1 MEPWSFIKERL
12 KRPLSLFTAIAMMLV
27 SVFGAMPVM
36 AEGVPTFAV
45 SSATANPGDTVDITI
60 NIENN
65 PGITSAAM
73 DVKFPDELTLTGVTL
88 ERNTYTGPF
97 NGPQS
102 FPVKNSARLNW
113 ANGLADTDTS
123 GLFATLTFAVSD
135 TAAEGTYAIT
145 VTYDPDDVFNVAE
158 DNIDFHVSN
167 GSITIGHKLT
177 KVDAKDATC
186 AELGNSAYWTCSNCG
201 KFFADEAGKTE
212 IEENSW
218 VISAAHTLVKTNAK
232 AATCTEVGN
241 SAYWTCSTCGKYF
254 SDEAGKNEIAKD
266 SWVIPAGHNLTK
278 TEAKAATCTEDGNNA
293 YYTCS
298 VCGKIFKDAEGTQ
311 ETTVKNEILAASG
324 HTMTK
329 TDAKAATC
337 TEDGNNEY
345 YTCSVCGKI
354 FKDAEGTQETTV
366 ETEKIAATGHTMT
379 KTDAKA
385 ATCTEDGN
393 NEYYTCSACG
403 KVFKDADGKTVTT
416 VEAEKIAATGHTMTK
431 TDAKAAT
438 CTEDG
443 NIAYW
448 HCSVCNKYFSDEN
461 GTNEIALVD
470 TVVKAHH
477 TMTKTDAK
485 EPTCTA
491 EGNNAYYTCS
501 VCSKVFKDEAGT
513 QPTTVK
519 AETLEKKAHTPVVDA
534 AVAATCEKTGLTE
547 GSHCS
552 VCNEVLVAQKVVDKI
567 PHTLTKTDAK
577 SATCTE
583 DGNNEYYTCSACGKA
598 FKDADGK
605 IETTVEAQ
613 TIAATGHTM
622 TKTDAKAAT
631 CTEDGNIAYWHCSV
645 CNKYFSDENGTNE
658 IALVDTVV
666 KAHHTMTKTD
676 AKEPTCTA
684 EGNNAYYT
692 CSVCGKVFKDE
703 AGTQPTTVAAETL
716 KKKAHTPV
724 VDAAVAATCQKT
736 GLTEGS
742 HCSVCNEVLVAQKVV
757 DKIPH
762 TLTKTDA
769 KSATCTEDGNNEYYT
784 CSACGKAFKDAD
796 GKIETTV
803 EAQTIAATGHTM
815 TKTDA
820 KAATCTEDGNIAYWH
835 CSVCNK
841 YFSDEN
847 GTNEIALVDTV
858 VKAHHTMT
866 KTDAKE
872 PTCTAEG
879 NNAYYTCSVCSKVF
893 KDEAGT
899 QPTTVKA
906 ETLEK
911 KAHTPVVDAAVA
923 ATCQKTGLTEG
934 SHCSVCNEVLVAQK
948 VVDKI
953 PHTVVVDA
961 AVEPTYSSTG
971 LTEGKHCSVCNEV
984 IEKQTVIPAKS
995 ESNVT
1000 VIGDES
1006 FAGSKK
1012 ELADAVLSAEDIE
1025 NINSGKDITIRL
1037 NVALKSDAT
1046 NAIKEQVKAKLKDY
1060 TIGTFYDIDISKSI
1074 DGGAPVAVTDT
1085 NAPVHI
1091 QLTLVD
1097 SLINTNAAV
1106 KRDYKIVRFHYD
1118 SVTGQTVVDVL
1129 DASYHAGY
1137 NKLDFSTDK
1146 FSVYAV
1152 VYKDTEIVTTTP
1164 TPAPTTKPD
1173 STNVDNNNNSNT
1185 NNSNSTVEKPSVT
1198 GKVCPVCG
1206 YNNCKL
1212 GNDNRW
1218 HCGKCAHSWQ
1228 EYGQTG
1234 STSSTGNV
1242 PKSPKTGLF

>member
-12 KRPLSLFTAIAMMLV
+12 KRQLSLFTAIAMMLV

-73 DVKFPDELTLTGVTL
+73 DVKFPDELTLTDVTL

-186 AELGNSAYWTCSNCG
+186 AEPGNSAYWICSNCG

-218 VISAAHTLVKTNAK
+218 VISAAHTLIKTDAK

-298 VCGKIFKDAEGTQ
+298 ACGKIFKDAEGTQ
-311 ETTVKNEILAASG
+311 ETTFKNEILAAIG
-324 HTMTK
+324 HMMTK

-337 TEDGNNEY
+337 TEDGNNAY
-345 YTCSVCGKI
+345 YTCSACGKI
-354 FKDAEGTQETTV
+354 FKDADGKTATTV

-393 NEYYTCSACG
+393 
-403 KVFKDADGKTVTT
+403 
-416 VEAEKIAATGHTMTK
+416 
-431 TDAKAAT
+431 
-438 CTEDG
+438 
-443 NIAYW
+443 IAYW
-448 HCSVCNKYFSDEN
+448 Y
-461 GTNEIALVD
+461 
-470 TVVKAHH
+470 
-477 TMTKTDAK
+477 
-485 EPTCTA
+485 
-491 EGNNAYYTCS
+491 
-501 VCSKVFKDEAGT
+501 
-513 QPTTVK
+513 
-519 AETLEKKAHTPVVDA
+519 
-534 AVAATCEKTGLTE
+534 
-547 GSHCS
+547 
-552 VCNEVLVAQKVVDKI
+552 
-567 PHTLTKTDAK
+567 
-577 SATCTE
+577 
-583 DGNNEYYTCSACGKA
+583 
-598 FKDADGK
+598 
-605 IETTVEAQ
+605 
-613 TIAATGHTM
+613 
-622 TKTDAKAAT
+622 
-631 CTEDGNIAYWHCSV
+631 CSV

-703 AGTQPTTVAAETL
+703 AGTQPTTVEAEIL
-716 KKKAHTPV
+716 EKKAHTPV
-724 VDAAVAATCQKT
+724 VDAAVAATCEKT

-769 KSATCTEDGNNEYYT
+769 KAATCTEDGNTEYYT
-784 CSACGKAFKDAD
+784 CSACRKVFKDAD

-803 EAQTIAATGHTM
+803 EAEKIAAAGHTM

-820 KAATCTEDGNIAYWH
+820 KDATCTEDGNTAYWY
-835 CSVCNK
+835 CSVCKK
-841 YFSDEN
+841 YFADEN
-847 GTNEIALVDTV
+847 GTTEIALDDTV

-879 NNAYYTCSVCSKVF
+879 NNAYYTCSVCGKVF

-899 QPTTVKA
+899 QPTTVEA

-923 ATCQKTGLTEG
+923 ATCEKTGLTEG

-953 PHTVVVDA
+953 PHTVVIDA

-995 ESNVT
+995 ETNVT
-1000 VIGDES
+1000 VSGDEA

-1025 NINSGKDITIRL
+1025 SINNGKTVTINL
-1037 NVALKSDAT
+1037 KVTPKSDVT
-1046 NAIKEQVKAKLKDY
+1046 DAIKEQAKAKANDY
-1060 TIGTFYDIDISKSI
+1060 TIGAFYDIDITKSI
-1074 DGGAPVAVTDT
+1074 DGGTPIAVTST
-1085 NAPVHI
+1085 NSLVHI
-1091 QLTLVD
+1091 QLTLAD
-1097 SLINTNAAV
+1097 SLINTNSAV
-1106 KRDYKIVRFHYD
+1106 KRNYKVVRFHYD
-1118 SVTGQTVVDVL
+1118 EAAGQTTADIL
-1129 DASYHAGY
+1129 EATYHAGY
-1137 NKLDFSTDK
+1137 NKLSFDSDK

-1173 STNVDNNNNSNT
+1173 STNVSNNNNSNT

-1234 STSSTGNV
+1234 STSATSNA

>member
-12 KRPLSLFTAIAMMLV
+12 KRQLSLFTAIAMMLV
-27 SVFGAMPVM
+27 SVFSAMPVM

-186 AELGNSAYWTCSNCG
+186 AEPGNSAYWICSNCG

-218 VISAAHTLVKTNAK
+218 VISAAHTLIKTDAK

-278 TEAKAATCTEDGNNA
+278 TDAKAATCTEDGNNA

-298 VCGKIFKDAEGTQ
+298 ACGKIFKDAEGTQ
-311 ETTVKNEILAASG
+311 ETTFKNEILAASG

-329 TDAKAATC
+329 TDSKAATC
-337 TEDGNNEY
+337 TEDGNNAY
-345 YTCSVCGKI
+345 YTCSACGKI
-354 FKDAEGTQETTV
+354 FKDADGKTATTV
-366 ETEKIAATGHTMT
+366 EAEKIAATGHTMT
-379 KTDAKA
+379 KTEAKA

-403 KVFKDADGKTVTT
+403 KAFKDADGKTVTT

-431 TDAKAAT
+431 TEAKAAT

-443 NIAYW
+443 NTAYW

-461 GTNEIALVD
+461 GTNE
-470 TVVKAHH
+470 
-477 TMTKTDAK
+477 
-485 EPTCTA
+485 
-491 EGNNAYYTCS
+491 
-501 VCSKVFKDEAGT
+501 
-513 QPTTVK
+513 TTLP
-519 AETLEKKAHTPVVDA
+519 E
-534 AVAATCEKTGLTE
+534 
-547 GSHCS
+547 
-552 VCNEVLVAQKVVDKI
+552 
-567 PHTLTKTDAK
+567 
-577 SATCTE
+577 
-583 DGNNEYYTCSACGKA
+583 
-598 FKDADGK
+598 
-605 IETTVEAQ
+605 
-613 TIAATGHTM
+613 
-622 TKTDAKAAT
+622 
-631 CTEDGNIAYWHCSV
+631 
-645 CNKYFSDENGTNE
+645 
-658 IALVDTVV
+658 TVV

-703 AGTQPTTVAAETL
+703 AGTQPTTVE
-716 KKKAHTPV
+716 
-724 VDAAVAATCQKT
+724 
-736 GLTEGS
+736 
-742 HCSVCNEVLVAQKVV
+742 
-757 DKIPH
+757 
-762 TLTKTDA
+762 
-769 KSATCTEDGNNEYYT
+769 
-784 CSACGKAFKDAD
+784 
-796 GKIETTV
+796 
-803 EAQTIAATGHTM
+803 
-815 TKTDA
+815 
-820 KAATCTEDGNIAYWH
+820 
-835 CSVCNK
+835 
-841 YFSDEN
+841 
-847 GTNEIALVDTV
+847 
-858 VKAHHTMT
+858 
-866 KTDAKE
+866 
-872 PTCTAEG
+872 
-879 NNAYYTCSVCSKVF
+879 
-893 KDEAGT
+893 
-899 QPTTVKA
+899 A

-1046 NAIKEQVKAKLKDY
+1046 DAIKEQVKAKLKDY
-1060 TIGTFYDIDISKSI
+1060 TIGAFYDIDITKSI
-1074 DGGAPVAVTDT
+1074 DGDTPVAVTST

-1091 QLTLVD
+1091 QLTLAG
-1097 SLINTNAAV
+1097 SLINMNSAV
-1106 KRDYKIVRFHYD
+1106 KRTYKVVRFHYD
-1118 SVTGQTVVDVL
+1118 EAANQTVVDIL
-1129 DASYHAGY
+1129 DATYHAGY
-1137 NKLDFSTDK
+1137 NKLDFDSDK
-1146 FSVYAV
+1146 FSVYTV

-1173 STNVDNNNNSNT
+1173 STADNNSSNSN
-1185 NNSNSTVEKPSVT
+1185 NSTVEKPSVT

-1228 EYGQTG
+1228 EYGQAG
-1234 STSSTGNV
+1234 STSSTGNA

>member
-12 KRPLSLFTAIAMMLV
+12 KRQLSLFTAIAMMLV

-73 DVKFPDELTLTGVTL
+73 DVKFPDELTLTDVTL

-186 AELGNSAYWTCSNCG
+186 AEPGNSAYWICSNCG

-218 VISAAHTLVKTNAK
+218 VISAAHTLIKTDAK

-298 VCGKIFKDAEGTQ
+298 ACGKIFKDAEGTQ
-311 ETTVKNEILAASG
+311 ETTFKNEILAAIG
-324 HTMTK
+324 HMMTK

-337 TEDGNNEY
+337 TEDGNNAY
-345 YTCSVCGKI
+345 YTCSACGKI
-354 FKDAEGTQETTV
+354 FKDADGKTATTV

-379 KTDAKA
+379 KTEAKA

-403 KVFKDADGKTVTT
+403 KIFKDADGKTVTT

-431 TDAKAAT
+431 IEAKSAT

-443 NIAYW
+443 NKEYYTCSACGKAFKDADGKIVTTVEAEKIAAT
-448 HCSVCNKYFSDEN
+448 
-461 GTNEIALVD
+461 G
-470 TVVKAHH
+470 H
-477 TMTKTDAK
+477 TMTKT
-485 EPTCTA
+485 E
-491 EGNNAYYTCS
+491 
-501 VCSKVFKDEAGT
+501 
-513 QPTTVK
+513 
-519 AETLEKKAHTPVVDA
+519 
-534 AVAATCEKTGLTE
+534 
-547 GSHCS
+547 
-552 VCNEVLVAQKVVDKI
+552 
-567 PHTLTKTDAK
+567 AK

-605 IETTVEAQ
+605 TVTTVEAEK
-613 TIAATGHTM
+613 IAATGHTMTKTEAKAATCTEDGNIAYWYCSVCNKYFSDENGTTEITLDDTVIKAHHTM

-631 CTEDGNIAYWHCSV
+631 CTE
-645 CNKYFSDENGTNE
+645 
-658 IALVDTVV
+658 
-666 KAHHTMTKTD
+666 
-676 AKEPTCTA
+676 

-692 CSVCGKVFKDE
+692 CSVCGKIFKDE
-703 AGTQPTTVAAETL
+703 AGTQPTTVADETL
-716 KKKAHTPV
+716 KKKDHTPV
-724 VDAAVAATCQKT
+724 VDV
-736 GLTEGS
+736 
-742 HCSVCNEVLVAQKVV
+742 
-757 DKIPH
+757 
-762 TLTKTDA
+762 
-769 KSATCTEDGNNEYYT
+769 
-784 CSACGKAFKDAD
+784 
-796 GKIETTV
+796 
-803 EAQTIAATGHTM
+803 
-815 TKTDA
+815 
-820 KAATCTEDGNIAYWH
+820 
-835 CSVCNK
+835 
-841 YFSDEN
+841 
-847 GTNEIALVDTV
+847 
-858 VKAHHTMT
+858 
-866 KTDAKE
+866 
-872 PTCTAEG
+872 
-879 NNAYYTCSVCSKVF
+879 
-893 KDEAGT
+893 
-899 QPTTVKA
+899 
-906 ETLEK
+906 
-911 KAHTPVVDAAVA
+911 AVA

-984 IEKQTVIPAKS
+984 IVKQTVIPAKS

-1000 VIGDES
+1000 VIGDET
-1006 FAGSKK
+1006 FAGSQK

-1025 NINSGKDITIRL
+1025 NINNGKDVTIRL
-1037 NVALKSDAT
+1037 NVALKSDT
-1046 NAIKEQVKAKLKDY
+1046 TDAIKEQVIAKLKDY
-1060 TIGTFYDIDISKSI
+1060 TIGTFYDIDISKSV

-1085 NAPVHI
+1085 NAPVRI
-1091 QLTLVD
+1091 QLALAH
-1097 SLINTNAAV
+1097 SLINTDTTV
-1106 KRDYKIVRFHYD
+1106 KREYKIVRFHYD
-1118 SVTGQTVVDVL
+1118 SVTGQTVVDIL

-1137 NKLDFSTDK
+1137 NKLAFNTDK

-1152 VYKDTEIVTTTP
+1152 VYKDTKKA
-1164 TPAPTTKPD
+1164 PAPTATPG
-1173 STNVDNNNNSNT
+1173 STNSGNSGNA
-1185 NNSNSTVEKPSVT
+1185 SAEASSVT
-1198 GKVCPVCG
+1198 GKVCPICG

-1228 EYGQTG
+1228 EYGQVG
-1234 STSSTGNV
+1234 STHAADSA

>member
-1 MEPWSFIKERL
+1 
-12 KRPLSLFTAIAMMLV
+12 
-27 SVFGAMPVM
+27 
-36 AEGVPTFAV
+36 
-45 SSATANPGDTVDITI
+45 
-60 NIENN
+60 
-65 PGITSAAM
+65 
-73 DVKFPDELTLTGVTL
+73 
-88 ERNTYTGPF
+88 
-97 NGPQS
+97 
-102 FPVKNSARLNW
+102 
-113 ANGLADTDTS
+113 
-123 GLFATLTFAVSD
+123 
-135 TAAEGTYAIT
+135 
-145 VTYDPDDVFNVAE
+145 
-158 DNIDFHVSN
+158 
-167 GSITIGHKLT
+167 
-177 KVDAKDATC
+177 
-186 AELGNSAYWTCSNCG
+186 
-201 KFFADEAGKTE
+201 
-212 IEENSW
+212 
-218 VISAAHTLVKTNAK
+218 
-232 AATCTEVGN
+232 
-241 SAYWTCSTCGKYF
+241 
-254 SDEAGKNEIAKD
+254 
-266 SWVIPAGHNLTK
+266 
-278 TEAKAATCTEDGNNA
+278 
-293 YYTCS
+293 
-298 VCGKIFKDAEGTQ
+298 
-311 ETTVKNEILAASG
+311 
-324 HTMTK
+324 MTK

-337 TEDGNNEY
+337 TEDGN
-345 YTCSVCGKI
+345 T
-354 FKDAEGTQETTV
+354 
-366 ETEKIAATGHTMT
+366 
-379 KTDAKA
+379 
-385 ATCTEDGN
+385 
-393 NEYYTCSACG
+393 
-403 KVFKDADGKTVTT
+403 
-416 VEAEKIAATGHTMTK
+416 
-431 TDAKAAT
+431 
-438 CTEDG
+438 
-443 NIAYW
+443 AYW

-461 GTNEIALVD
+461 GTTEIALDD

-491 EGNNAYYTCS
+491 DGNNAYYTCS
-501 VCSKVFKDEAGT
+501 VCGKVFKDEAGT

-567 PHTLTKTDAK
+567 PHSMTKTDAK
-577 SATCTE
+577 AATCTE

-605 IETTVEAQ
+605 IETTVEAEK
-613 TIAATGHTM
+613 IAATGHTM

-631 CTEDGNIAYWHCSV
+631 CTEDGNTAYWHCSV
-645 CNKYFSDENGTNE
+645 CNKYFSDENGTTE
-658 IALVDTVV
+658 IALDDTVV

-684 EGNNAYYT
+684 DGNNAYYT
-692 CSVCGKVFKDE
+692 CSVCG
-703 AGTQPTTVAAETL
+703 
-716 KKKAHTPV
+716 
-724 VDAAVAATCQKT
+724 
-736 GLTEGS
+736 
-742 HCSVCNEVLVAQKVV
+742 
-757 DKIPH
+757 
-762 TLTKTDA
+762 
-769 KSATCTEDGNNEYYT
+769 
-784 CSACGKAFKDAD
+784 
-796 GKIETTV
+796 
-803 EAQTIAATGHTM
+803 
-815 TKTDA
+815 
-820 KAATCTEDGNIAYWH
+820 
-835 CSVCNK
+835 
-841 YFSDEN
+841 
-847 GTNEIALVDTV
+847 
-858 VKAHHTMT
+858 
-866 KTDAKE
+866 
-872 PTCTAEG
+872 
-879 NNAYYTCSVCSKVF
+879 KVF

-923 ATCQKTGLTEG
+923 ATCEKTGLTEGSHCSVCNEVLVAQKVVDKIPHSLTKTDAKAATCTEDGNNEYYSCSACGKVFKDADGKTETSVEAEKIAATGHTMTKTDAKAATCTEDGNTAYWHCSVCNKYFSDENGTTEIALDDTVVKAHHTMTKTDAKEPTCTADGNNAYYTCSVCGKVFKDEAGTQPTTVKAETLEKKAHTPVVDAAVAATCEKTGLTEG

-1046 NAIKEQVKAKLKDY
+1046 DAIKEQVKAKLKDY

-1091 QLTLVD
+1091 QLTLAD

-1118 SVTGQTVVDVL
+1118 SVTGQTVVDIL

-1137 NKLDFSTDK
+1137 NKLDFNTDK

-1152 VYKDTEIVTTTP
+1152 VYKDTEIVATTP

-1173 STNVDNNNNSNT
+1173 SANVDNNNNSNT
-1185 NNSNSTVEKPSVT
+1185 NNSNSTVEKPSIT

-1228 EYGQTG
+1228 EYGQAG
-1234 STSSTGNV
+1234 STSSTGNA

>member
-1 MEPWSFIKERL
+1 MEPWLSIRKRL
-12 KRPLSLFTAIAMMLV
+12 KRPLSLFTAVAMMLATTF
-27 SVFGAMPVM
+27 SAMPVM
-36 AEGVPTFAV
+36 AEGVPTFAASSV
-45 SSATANPGDTVDITI
+45 SANPGDTVEITI
-60 NIENN
+60 SIENN

-73 DVKFPDELTLTGVTL
+73 DVSFPDELTLTDVSL
-88 ERNTYTGPF
+88 KRDVYTGQF

-102 FPVKNSARLNW
+102 LPVTKKARLNW
-113 ANGLADTDTS
+113 ANGLENNNTS
-123 GLFATLTFAVSD
+123 GLFATLKFSVSES
-135 TAAEGTYAIT
+135 AGEGTYPISI
-145 VTYDPDDVFNVAE
+145 TYDPDDVFNLDE
-158 DNIDFHVSN
+158 TNINFQVSN
-167 GSITIGHKLT
+167 GSVTVGHKLT
-177 KVDAKDATC
+177 
-186 AELGNSAYWTCSNCG
+186 
-201 KFFADEAGKTE
+201 
-212 IEENSW
+212 
-218 VISAAHTLVKTNAK
+218 KTNAK
-232 AATCTEVGN
+232 AATCTEPGN
-241 SAYWTCSTCGKYF
+241 SAYWSCSNCGKFF
-254 SDEAGKNEIAKD
+254 SDEAGNNEITEN
-266 SWVIPAGHNLTK
+266 SWVIPAT
-278 TEAKAATCTEDGNNA
+278 
-293 YYTCS
+293 
-298 VCGKIFKDAEGTQ
+298 
-311 ETTVKNEILAASG
+311 
-324 HTMTK
+324 HTLVK

-337 TEDGNNEY
+337 TKDGNTTY
-345 YTCSVCGKI
+345 WHCSVCNKY
-354 FKDAEGTQETTV
+354 FSDENGTTEITLDDTV
-366 ETEKIAATGHTMT
+366 VKAHHTMT
-379 KTDAKA
+379 KTDAKEPTCTTEGNNAYYTCSTCGKIFKDENGTQETSVEAEKLVATGHSLTKTDAEA

-403 KVFKDADGKTVTT
+403 KIFKDADGKIATTVKAEKIAATGHKMTKTDAKAATCTEDGSNEYYSCSACGKVFKDSDGKTETT

-431 TDAKAAT
+431 TDAKDAT

-448 HCSVCNKYFSDEN
+448 YCSVCNKYFSDEN
-461 GTNEIALVD
+461 GTTEIALD
-470 TVVKAHH
+470 
-477 TMTKTDAK
+477 
-485 EPTCTA
+485 
-491 EGNNAYYTCS
+491 N
-501 VCSKVFKDEAGT
+501 
-513 QPTTVK
+513 
-519 AETLEKKAHTPVVDA
+519 
-534 AVAATCEKTGLTE
+534 
-547 GSHCS
+547 
-552 VCNEVLVAQKVVDKI
+552 
-567 PHTLTKTDAK
+567 
-577 SATCTE
+577 
-583 DGNNEYYTCSACGKA
+583 
-598 FKDADGK
+598 
-605 IETTVEAQ
+605 
-613 TIAATGHTM
+613 
-622 TKTDAKAAT
+622 
-631 CTEDGNIAYWHCSV
+631 
-645 CNKYFSDENGTNE
+645 
-658 IALVDTVV
+658 TVV

-703 AGTQPTTVAAETL
+703 AGTQPTTVEAETL
-716 KKKAHTPV
+716 KKKAHTPA
-724 VDAAVAATCQKT
+724 VDAAVAATCEKT

-742 HCSVCNEVLVAQKVV
+742 HCSICNEVLVAQKVV

-769 KSATCTEDGNNEYYT
+769 KAATCTEDGNNEYYT
-784 CSACGKAFKDAD
+784 CSACGKVFKDSD
-796 GKIETTV
+796 GKTETSV
-803 EAQTIAATGHTM
+803 EAEKIAATGHTM

-820 KAATCTEDGNIAYWH
+820 KDATCTEDGNIAYWY

-847 GTNEIALVDTV
+847 GTTEIALDNTV

-879 NNAYYTCSVCSKVF
+879 NNAYYTCSVCGKVF

-899 QPTTVKA
+899 QLTTVEA
-906 ETLEK
+906 ETLKK

-923 ATCQKTGLTEG
+923 ATCEKTGLTEG
-934 SHCSVCNEVLVAQK
+934 SHCEVCKEVLVAQK

-953 PHTVVVDA
+953 PHTIVVDA

-1000 VIGDES
+1000 VIGDEF

-1025 NINSGKDITIRL
+1025 KINSGKDITIRL

-1046 NAIKEQVKAKLKDY
+1046 DAIKEQVKAKLKDY
-1060 TIGTFYDIDISKSI
+1060 TIGALYDIGISKSI

-1091 QLTLVD
+1091 QLMLAD

-1137 NKLDFSTDK
+1137 NKLDFNTDK

-1152 VYKDTEIVTTTP
+1152 VYKDSKMAPTP
-1164 TPAPTTKPD
+1164 TATPG
-1173 STNVDNNNNSNT
+1173 S
-1185 NNSNSTVEKPSVT
+1185 SNSGNSGNASTGTSPVT
-1198 GKVCPVCG
+1198 GKVCPICG

-1228 EYGQTG
+1228 EYGQAG
-1234 STSSTGNV
+1234 STSSTGNA

>member
-1 MEPWSFIKERL
+1 MEPWLSIRKRL
-12 KRPLSLFTAIAMMLV
+12 KRPLSLFTAVAMMLTTTF
-27 SVFGAMPVM
+27 SALPVM
-36 AEGVPTFAV
+36 AEGVPTFAA
-45 SSATANPGDTVDITI
+45 SSASANPGDTVEITI
-60 NIENN
+60 SIENN
-65 PGITSAAM
+65 PGITSAAI
-73 DVKFPDELTLTGVTL
+73 DVSFPDELTLTGVSL
-88 ERNTYTGPF
+88 KRDVYTGQF

-102 FPVKNSARLNW
+102 LPVTKKVRLNW
-113 ANGLADTDTS
+113 ANGLADNSTS
-123 GLFATLTFAVSD
+123 GLFATLNFSVSES
-135 TAAEGTYAIT
+135 AGEGTYPISI
-145 VTYDPDDVFNVAE
+145 TYDPDDVFNLE
-158 DNIDFHVSN
+158 ETNIDFQISN
-167 GSITIGHKLT
+167 GSVTIGHKLT
-177 KVDAKDATC
+177 KTNATVATC
-186 AELGNSAYWTCSNCG
+186 TEPGNSAYWSCSNCG
-201 KFFADEAGKTE
+201 KFFSDEAGNNE
-212 IEENSW
+212 ITENSW
-218 VISAAHTLVKTNAK
+218 VIPATHTLVKTDAK
-232 AATCTEVGN
+232 DATCTEDGN
-241 SAYWTCSTCGKYF
+241 TAYWHCSVCKKYF
-254 SDEAGKNEIAKD
+254 SDENGATEITLDDTVVKAHHTMTKTDAKEPTCTTEGNNAYYTCSACGKIFKD
-266 SWVIPAGHNLTK
+266 ENGTQETSVEAEKLVATGHSLTK
-278 TEAKAATCTEDGNNA
+278 TDAKVATCTEDGNNE
-293 YYTCS
+293 YYTCTACS
-298 VCGKIFKDAEGTQ
+298 KVFKDAEGKT
-311 ETTVKNEILAASG
+311 ETTVEAEKIAAVG
-324 HTMTK
+324 HPLTK

-345 YTCSVCGKI
+345 YSCSACGKV
-354 FKDAEGTQETTV
+354 FKDSDGKTETTV
-366 ETEKIAATGHTMT
+366 EAETIAATGHTMT
-379 KTDAKA
+379 KTDAK
-385 ATCTEDGN
+385 D
-393 NEYYTCSACG
+393 
-403 KVFKDADGKTVTT
+403 
-416 VEAEKIAATGHTMTK
+416 
-431 TDAKAAT
+431 AT

-448 HCSVCNKYFSDEN
+448 YCSVCNKYFSDEN
-461 GTNEIALVD
+461 GTTEIALD
-470 TVVKAHH
+470 NTVVKAHH

-501 VCSKVFKDEAGT
+501 VCGKVFKDETGT

-567 PHTLTKTDAK
+567 PHSL
-577 SATCTE
+577 
-583 DGNNEYYTCSACGKA
+583 
-598 FKDADGK
+598 
-605 IETTVEAQ
+605 
-613 TIAATGHTM
+613 

-631 CTEDGNIAYWHCSV
+631 CTEDGNNEYYSCSACGKVFKDAEGKTETTVEAEKIAATGHTMTKTDAKDATCTENGNTAYWHCSV
-645 CNKYFSDENGTNE
+645 CNKYFSDENGTTE
-658 IALVDTVV
+658 IALDDTVV

-703 AGTQPTTVAAETL
+703 AGSQLTTVEAETL

-724 VDAAVAATCQKT
+724 VDAAVAATCEKT

-769 KSATCTEDGNNEYYT
+769 KAATCTEDGNNEYYS
-784 CSACGKAFKDAD
+784 CSACGKVFKDSD
-796 GKIETTV
+796 GKTETTV
-803 EAQTIAATGHTM
+803 EAETIAATGHTM

-820 KAATCTEDGNIAYWH
+820 KDATCTEDGNIAYWY

-847 GTNEIALVDTV
+847 GTTEIALDNTV

-879 NNAYYTCSVCSKVF
+879 NNAYYTCSVCGKVF
-893 KDEAGT
+893 KDEAGS
-899 QPTTVKA
+899 QLTTVEA
-906 ETLEK
+906 ETLKK

-923 ATCQKTGLTEG
+923 ATCEKTGLTEG

-1000 VIGDES
+1000 IIGDEF

-1046 NAIKEQVKAKLKDY
+1046 DAIKEQVKAKLKDY
-1060 TIGTFYDIDISKSI
+1060 TIGAFYDIDISKSI

-1091 QLTLVD
+1091 QLTLAD
-1097 SLINTNAAV
+1097 SLINTDTTV
-1106 KRDYKIVRFHYD
+1106 KRDYKIIRFHFD
-1118 SVTGQTVVDVL
+1118 SVTGQTVVDIL

-1137 NKLDFSTDK
+1137 NKLDFNTDK

-1152 VYKDTEIVTTTP
+1152 VYKDP
-1164 TPAPTTKPD
+1164 KKAPAPTATPG
-1173 STNVDNNNNSNT
+1173 STNSGNSGNT
-1185 NNSNSTVEKPSVT
+1185 SAEASPVT
-1198 GKVCPVCG
+1198 GKVCPICG

-1228 EYGQTG
+1228 EYGQAG
-1234 STSSTGNV
+1234 STSSTGNA

>member
-1 MEPWSFIKERL
+1 MEPWLSIRKRL
-12 KRPLSLFTAIAMMLV
+12 KRPLSLFTAVAMMLTTTF
-27 SVFGAMPVM
+27 SALPVM
-36 AEGVPTFAV
+36 AEGVPTFAA
-45 SSATANPGDTVDITI
+45 SSASANPGDTVEITI
-60 NIENN
+60 SIENN

-73 DVKFPDELTLTGVTL
+73 DVSFPDELTLTGVSL
-88 ERNTYTGPF
+88 KRDVYTGQF

-102 FPVKNSARLNW
+102 LPVTKKVRLNW
-113 ANGLADTDTS
+113 ANGLADNSTN
-123 GLFATLTFAVSD
+123 GLFATLNFSVSES
-135 TAAEGTYAIT
+135 AGEGTYPISI
-145 VTYDPDDVFNVAE
+145 TYDPDDVFNLE
-158 DNIDFHVSN
+158 ETNIDFQISN
-167 GSITIGHKLT
+167 GSVTIGHKLT
-177 KVDAKDATC
+177 KTNAKVATC
-186 AELGNSAYWTCSNCG
+186 TEPGNSAYWSCSNCG
-201 KFFADEAGKTE
+201 KFFSDEAGYNE
-212 IEENSW
+212 IAENSW
-218 VISAAHTLVKTNAK
+218 VISAAHTLVKTEAK
-232 AATCTEVGN
+232 AATCTEAGS
-241 SAYWTCSTCGKYF
+241 SAYWTCTTCGKYF

-266 SWVIPAGHNLTK
+266 SWVISAGHNL
-278 TEAKAATCTEDGNNA
+278 
-293 YYTCS
+293 
-298 VCGKIFKDAEGTQ
+298 
-311 ETTVKNEILAASG
+311 
-324 HTMTK
+324 TK

-337 TEDGNNEY
+337 TEDGN
-345 YTCSVCGKI
+345 T
-354 FKDAEGTQETTV
+354 
-366 ETEKIAATGHTMT
+366 
-379 KTDAKA
+379 
-385 ATCTEDGN
+385 
-393 NEYYTCSACG
+393 
-403 KVFKDADGKTVTT
+403 
-416 VEAEKIAATGHTMTK
+416 
-431 TDAKAAT
+431 
-438 CTEDG
+438 
-443 NIAYW
+443 AYW
-448 HCSVCNKYFSDEN
+448 HCNVCNKYFSDEN
-461 GTNEIALVD
+461 GTTEIALPD

-501 VCSKVFKDEAGT
+501 VCGKVFKDEAGM
-513 QPTTVK
+513 QPTTVE

-577 SATCTE
+577 AATCTE
-583 DGNNEYYTCSACGKA
+583 DGNNEYYSCSACGKA

-605 IETTVEAQ
+605 TETSVEAEK
-613 TIAATGHTM
+613 IAATGHTM

-631 CTEDGNIAYWHCSV
+631 CTEDGNTAYWHCNV
-645 CNKYFSDENGTNE
+645 CNKYFSDENGTTE
-658 IALVDTVV
+658 IALPDTVV

-703 AGTQPTTVAAETL
+703 AGMQPTTVEAETL
-716 KKKAHTPV
+716 EKKAHTPV
-724 VDAAVAATCQKT
+724 VDAAVAATCEKT

-769 KSATCTEDGNNEYYT
+769 KAATCTEDGNNEYYS

-796 GKIETTV
+796 GKTETSV
-803 EAQTIAATGHTM
+803 EAEKIAATGHTM

-820 KAATCTEDGNIAYWH
+820 KAATCTEDGNTAYWH
-835 CSVCNK
+835 CNVCNK

-847 GTNEIALVDTV
+847 GTTEIALPDTV

-872 PTCTAEG
+872 PTCTTEG
-879 NNAYYTCSVCSKVF
+879 NNAYFTCSVCGKVF

-906 ETLEK
+906 ETLKK

-923 ATCQKTGLTEG
+923 ATCAKTGLTEG
-934 SHCSVCNEVLVAQK
+934 SHCSVCDEVLVAQE

-1025 NINSGKDITIRL
+1025 NINNGKDITIRL
-1037 NVALKSDAT
+1037 NVAPKSDAT
-1046 NAIKEQVKAKLKDY
+1046 DAIKEQVKAKLKDY

-1091 QLTLVD
+1091 QLTLAD
-1097 SLINTNAAV
+1097 SLINTDTTV

-1118 SVTGQTVVDVL
+1118 SVTGQTMVDIL

-1137 NKLDFSTDK
+1137 NKLDFNTDK

-1152 VYKDTEIVTTTP
+1152 VYKDTKMA
-1164 TPAPTTKPD
+1164 PAPTATPG
-1173 STNVDNNNNSNT
+1173 STNSGNSGNT
-1185 NNSNSTVEKPSVT
+1185 SAETSPVT
-1198 GKVCPVCG
+1198 GKVCPICG

-1228 EYGQTG
+1228 EYGQAG
-1234 STSSTGNV
+1234 STSSTGNA

>member
-1 MEPWSFIKERL
+1 MEPWLSIKKRL
-12 KRPLSLFTAIAMMLV
+12 KRPLSLFTAVAMMLTTTF
-27 SVFGAMPVM
+27 SALPVM
-36 AEGVPTFAV
+36 AEGVPTFAA
-45 SSATANPGDTVDITI
+45 SSASANPGDTVEITI
-60 NIENN
+60 SIENN

-73 DVKFPDELTLTGVTL
+73 DVSFPDELTLTGVSL
-88 ERNTYTGPF
+88 KRDVYTGQF

-102 FPVKNSARLNW
+102 LPVTKKVRLNW
-113 ANGLADTDTS
+113 ANGLADNSTS
-123 GLFATLTFAVSD
+123 GLFATLNFSVSES
-135 TAAEGTYAIT
+135 AGEGTYPISI
-145 VTYDPDDVFNVAE
+145 TYDPDDVFNLE
-158 DNIDFHVSN
+158 ETNIDFQISN
-167 GSITIGHKLT
+167 GSVTIGHKLT
-177 KVDAKDATC
+177 KTNATVATC
-186 AELGNSAYWTCSNCG
+186 TEPGNSAYWSCSNCG
-201 KFFADEAGKTE
+201 KFFSDEAGNNE
-212 IEENSW
+212 ITENSW
-218 VISAAHTLVKTNAK
+218 VIPATHTLVKTDAK
-232 AATCTEVGN
+232 DATCTEDGN
-241 SAYWTCSTCGKYF
+241 TAYWHCSVCKKYF
-254 SDEAGKNEIAKD
+254 SDENGATEITLDGTVVKAHHTMTKTDAKEPTCTTEGNNAYYTCSACGKIFKD
-266 SWVIPAGHNLTK
+266 ENGTQETSVEAEKLVATGHSLTK
-278 TEAKAATCTEDGNNA
+278 TDAKVATCTEDGNNE
-293 YYTCS
+293 YYTCTACS
-298 VCGKIFKDAEGTQ
+298 KVFKDAEGKT
-311 ETTVKNEILAASG
+311 ETTVEAEKIAAVG
-324 HTMTK
+324 HTLTK

-345 YTCSVCGKI
+345 YS
-354 FKDAEGTQETTV
+354 
-366 ETEKIAATGHTMT
+366 
-379 KTDAKA
+379 
-385 ATCTEDGN
+385 
-393 NEYYTCSACG
+393 CSACG
-403 KVFKDADGKTVTT
+403 KVFKDSDGKTETT

-431 TDAKAAT
+431 TDAKDAT

-448 HCSVCNKYFSDEN
+448 YCSVCNKYFSNEN
-461 GTNEIALVD
+461 GTTEIALAD

-501 VCSKVFKDEAGT
+501 VCGKVFKDEAGT
-513 QPTTVK
+513 QPTTVE
-519 AETLEKKAHTPVVDA
+519 AETLKKKAHTPVVDAAVAATCEKTGLTEGSHCSVCNEVLVAQKVVDKIPHSLTKTDAKAATCTEDGNNEYYSCSACGKVFKDAEGKTETTVEAEKIAATGHTMTKTDAKDATCTENGNTAYWHCSVCNKYFSDENGTTEIALDDTVVKAHHTMTKTDAKEPTCTAEGNNAYYTCSVCDKVFKDEAGTQPTTVEAETLKKKAHTPVVDA

-577 SATCTE
+577 AATCTE
-583 DGNNEYYTCSACGKA
+583 DGNNEYYSCSACGKV
-598 FKDADGK
+598 FKDSDGK
-605 IETTVEAQ
+605 TETTVEAE

-622 TKTDAKAAT
+622 TKTDAKDAT
-631 CTEDGNIAYWHCSV
+631 CTEDGNIAYWYCSV
-645 CNKYFSDENGTNE
+645 CNKYFSDENGTTE
-658 IALVDTVV
+658 IALDNTVV

-703 AGTQPTTVAAETL
+703 AGTQLTTVEAETL

-724 VDAAVAATCQKT
+724 VDAAVAATC
-736 GLTEGS
+736 E
-742 HCSVCNEVLVAQKVV
+742 
-757 DKIPH
+757 
-762 TLTKTDA
+762 
-769 KSATCTEDGNNEYYT
+769 
-784 CSACGKAFKDAD
+784 
-796 GKIETTV
+796 
-803 EAQTIAATGHTM
+803 
-815 TKTDA
+815 
-820 KAATCTEDGNIAYWH
+820 
-835 CSVCNK
+835 
-841 YFSDEN
+841 
-847 GTNEIALVDTV
+847 
-858 VKAHHTMT
+858 
-866 KTDAKE
+866 
-872 PTCTAEG
+872 
-879 NNAYYTCSVCSKVF
+879 
-893 KDEAGT
+893 
-899 QPTTVKA
+899 
-906 ETLEK
+906 
-911 KAHTPVVDAAVA
+911 
-923 ATCQKTGLTEG
+923 KTGLTEG

-1000 VIGDES
+1000 IIGDEF

-1046 NAIKEQVKAKLKDY
+1046 DAIKEQVKAKLKDY
-1060 TIGTFYDIDISKSI
+1060 TIGAFYDIDISKSI

-1091 QLTLVD
+1091 QLTLAD
-1097 SLINTNAAV
+1097 SLINTDTTV
-1106 KRDYKIVRFHYD
+1106 KRDYKIIRFHFD
-1118 SVTGQTVVDVL
+1118 SVTGQTVVDIL

-1137 NKLDFSTDK
+1137 NKLDFNTDK

-1152 VYKDTEIVTTTP
+1152 VYKDTKKA
-1164 TPAPTTKPD
+1164 PAPTATPG
-1173 STNVDNNNNSNT
+1173 STNSGNSGNT
-1185 NNSNSTVEKPSVT
+1185 SAEASPVT
-1198 GKVCPVCG
+1198 GKVCPICG

-1228 EYGQTG
+1228 EYGQAG
-1234 STSSTGNV
+1234 STSSTGNA

>member
-1 MEPWSFIKERL
+1 MESWLSIKKRL
-12 KRPLSLFTAIAMMLV
+12 KRPLSLFTAVAMMLTTTF
-27 SVFGAMPVM
+27 SALPVM

-45 SSATANPGDTVDITI
+45 SSASANPGDTVEITI
-60 NIENN
+60 SIENN
-65 PGITSAAM
+65 PGITSAAI
-73 DVKFPDELTLTGVTL
+73 DVSFPDELTLTDVSL
-88 ERNTYTGPF
+88 KRDVYTGQF

-102 FPVKNSARLNW
+102 LPVTKKARLNW
-113 ANGLADTDTS
+113 ANGLENNGTS
-123 GLFATLTFAVSD
+123 GLFATLKFSVSES
-135 TAAEGTYAIT
+135 AGEGSYPIAI
-145 VTYDPDDVFNVAE
+145 TYDPDDVFNLE
-158 DNIDFHVSN
+158 ETNINFQVSN
-167 GSITIGHKLT
+167 GSVTVGHKLT
-177 KVDAKDATC
+177 KTNANAATC
-186 AELGNSAYWTCSNCG
+186 TEPGNSAYWSCSNCG
-201 KFFADEAGKTE
+201 KFFSDEAGNNE
-212 IEENSW
+212 ITENSW
-218 VISAAHTLVKTNAK
+218 VIPATHTLVKTDAK
-232 AATCTEVGN
+232 DATCTEDGN
-241 SAYWTCSTCGKYF
+241 TAYWHCSVCNKYF
-254 SDEAGKNEIAKD
+254 SDENGTTEITLDGTVVKA
-266 SWVIPAGHNLTK
+266 HHTMTK
-278 TEAKAATCTEDGNNA
+278 TDAKEPTCTTEGNNA

-298 VCGKIFKDAEGTQ
+298 ACGKIFKDETGTKETSVEAEKLVAT
-311 ETTVKNEILAASG
+311 G
-324 HTMTK
+324 HSLTK
-329 TDAKAATC
+329 TDAKDSTC

-345 YTCSVCGKI
+345 YTCSACGKI
-354 FKDAEGTQETTV
+354 FKDADGKIATTVNTEKIAATGHKMTKTDAKAATCTEVGNNAYYTCSACGKAFKDADGKTETTV
-366 ETEKIAATGHTMT
+366 EAETIAATGHTMT

-393 NEYYTCSACG
+393 T
-403 KVFKDADGKTVTT
+403 
-416 VEAEKIAATGHTMTK
+416 
-431 TDAKAAT
+431 
-438 CTEDG
+438 
-443 NIAYW
+443 AYW

-461 GTNEIALVD
+461 GTTEIALDD

-501 VCSKVFKDEAGT
+501 VCDKVFKDEAGT
-513 QPTTVK
+513 QPTTVE
-519 AETLEKKAHTPVVDA
+519 AETLKKKAHTPVVDA

-577 SATCTE
+577 AATCTE
-583 DGNNEYYTCSACGKA
+583 DGNNEYYSCSACGKV

-605 IETTVEAQ
+605 TETTAEAEK
-613 TIAATGHTM
+613 IAATGHTM

-631 CTEDGNIAYWHCSV
+631 CTENGNTAYWHCSV
-645 CNKYFSDENGTNE
+645 CNKYFSDENGTTE
-658 IALVDTVV
+658 IALDDTVV

-692 CSVCGKVFKDE
+692 CSVCDKVFKDE
-703 AGTQPTTVAAETL
+703 AGTQPTTVEAETL

-724 VDAAVAATCQKT
+724 VDAAVAATCEKT

-762 TLTKTDA
+762 T
-769 KSATCTEDGNNEYYT
+769 
-784 CSACGKAFKDAD
+784 
-796 GKIETTV
+796 I
-803 EAQTIAATGHTM
+803 
-815 TKTDA
+815 
-820 KAATCTEDGNIAYWH
+820 
-835 CSVCNK
+835 
-841 YFSDEN
+841 
-847 GTNEIALVDTV
+847 
-858 VKAHHTMT
+858 
-866 KTDAKE
+866 
-872 PTCTAEG
+872 
-879 NNAYYTCSVCSKVF
+879 
-893 KDEAGT
+893 
-899 QPTTVKA
+899 
-906 ETLEK
+906 
-911 KAHTPVVDAAVA
+911 
-923 ATCQKTGLTEG
+923 
-934 SHCSVCNEVLVAQK
+934 
-948 VVDKI
+948 
-953 PHTVVVDA
+953 VVDA

-1000 VIGDES
+1000 VIGDEF

-1025 NINSGKDITIRL
+1025 KINSGKDITIRL
-1037 NVALKSDAT
+1037 NVALKNDAT
-1046 NAIKEQVKAKLKDY
+1046 DAIKEQVKAKLNDY
-1060 TIGTFYDIDISKSI
+1060 TIGAFYNIDISKSV
-1074 DGGAPVAVTDT
+1074 DGGAPVAVTNT

-1091 QLTLVD
+1091 QLMLAD

-1118 SVTGQTVVDVL
+1118 SVTGQIVVDVL

-1137 NKLDFSTDK
+1137 NKLDFNTDK

-1152 VYKDTEIVTTTP
+1152 VYKDTKKA
-1164 TPAPTTKPD
+1164 PAPTATPG
-1173 STNVDNNNNSNT
+1173 STNSGNSSNT
-1185 NNSNSTVEKPSVT
+1185 SAETSPVT
-1198 GKVCPVCG
+1198 GKVCPICG

-1228 EYGQTG
+1228 EYGQAG
-1234 STSSTGNV
+1234 STSSTGNA

>member
-1 MEPWSFIKERL
+1 MEPWLSIKKHL
-12 KRPLSLFTAIAMMLV
+12 KRPLSLFTAVAMMLTTTF
-27 SVFGAMPVM
+27 SALPVM
-36 AEGVPTFAV
+36 AEGVPTFAA
-45 SSATANPGDTVDITI
+45 SSTSANPGDAVEITI
-60 NIENN
+60 SIENN

-73 DVKFPDELTLTGVTL
+73 DVSFPDELTLTGVSL
-88 ERNTYTGPF
+88 KRDVYTGQF

-102 FPVKNSARLNW
+102 LPVTKKVRLNW
-113 ANGLADTDTS
+113 ANGLADNSTS
-123 GLFATLTFAVSD
+123 GLFATLNFSVSES
-135 TAAEGTYAIT
+135 AGEGTYPISI
-145 VTYDPDDVFNVAE
+145 TYDPDDVFNLE
-158 DNIDFHVSN
+158 ETNIDFQISN
-167 GSITIGHKLT
+167 GSVTIGHKLT
-177 KVDAKDATC
+177 KTNAKVATC
-186 AELGNSAYWTCSNCG
+186 TEPGNSAYWSCSNCG
-201 KFFADEAGKTE
+201 KFFSDEAGNNE
-212 IEENSW
+212 ITENSW
-218 VISAAHTLVKTNAK
+218 VISAAHTLVKTEAK
-232 AATCTEVGN
+232 AATCTEAGS
-241 SAYWTCSTCGKYF
+241 SAYWTCTTCGKYF

-266 SWVIPAGHNLTK
+266 SWVISAGHNL
-278 TEAKAATCTEDGNNA
+278 
-293 YYTCS
+293 
-298 VCGKIFKDAEGTQ
+298 
-311 ETTVKNEILAASG
+311 
-324 HTMTK
+324 TK

-337 TEDGNNEY
+337 TEDGN
-345 YTCSVCGKI
+345 T
-354 FKDAEGTQETTV
+354 
-366 ETEKIAATGHTMT
+366 
-379 KTDAKA
+379 
-385 ATCTEDGN
+385 
-393 NEYYTCSACG
+393 
-403 KVFKDADGKTVTT
+403 
-416 VEAEKIAATGHTMTK
+416 
-431 TDAKAAT
+431 
-438 CTEDG
+438 
-443 NIAYW
+443 AYW

-461 GTNEIALVD
+461 GTTEIALDD

-491 EGNNAYYTCS
+491 DGNNAYYTCS
-501 VCSKVFKDEAGT
+501 VCGKVFKDEAGT

-567 PHTLTKTDAK
+567 PHSMTKTDAK
-577 SATCTE
+577 AATCTE

-605 IETTVEAQ
+605 IETTVEAEK
-613 TIAATGHTM
+613 IAATGHTM

-631 CTEDGNIAYWHCSV
+631 CTEDGNTAYWHCSV
-645 CNKYFSDENGTNE
+645 CNKYFSDENGTTE
-658 IALVDTVV
+658 IALDDTVV

-684 EGNNAYYT
+684 DGNNAYYT
-692 CSVCGKVFKDE
+692 CSVCG
-703 AGTQPTTVAAETL
+703 
-716 KKKAHTPV
+716 
-724 VDAAVAATCQKT
+724 
-736 GLTEGS
+736 
-742 HCSVCNEVLVAQKVV
+742 
-757 DKIPH
+757 
-762 TLTKTDA
+762 
-769 KSATCTEDGNNEYYT
+769 
-784 CSACGKAFKDAD
+784 
-796 GKIETTV
+796 
-803 EAQTIAATGHTM
+803 
-815 TKTDA
+815 
-820 KAATCTEDGNIAYWH
+820 
-835 CSVCNK
+835 
-841 YFSDEN
+841 
-847 GTNEIALVDTV
+847 
-858 VKAHHTMT
+858 
-866 KTDAKE
+866 
-872 PTCTAEG
+872 
-879 NNAYYTCSVCSKVF
+879 KVF

-923 ATCQKTGLTEG
+923 ATCEKTGLTEGSHCSVCNEVLVAQKVVDKIPHSLTKTDAKAATCTEDGNNEYYSCSACGKVFKDADGKTETSVEAEKIAATGHTMTKTDAKAATCTEDGNTAYWHCSVCNKYFSDENGTTEIALDDTVVKAHHTMTKTDAKEPTCTADGNNAYYTCSVCGKVFKDEAGTQPTTVKAETLEKKAHTPVVDAAVAATCEKTGLTEG

-1046 NAIKEQVKAKLKDY
+1046 DAIKEQVKAKLKDY

-1091 QLTLVD
+1091 QLTLAD

-1118 SVTGQTVVDVL
+1118 SVTGQTVVDIL

-1137 NKLDFSTDK
+1137 NKLDFNTDK

-1152 VYKDTEIVTTTP
+1152 VYKDTEIVATTP

-1173 STNVDNNNNSNT
+1173 SANVDNNNNSNT
-1185 NNSNSTVEKPSVT
+1185 NNSNSTVEKPSIT

-1228 EYGQTG
+1228 EYGQAG
-1234 STSSTGNV
+1234 STSSTGNA

>member
-12 KRPLSLFTAIAMMLV
+12 KRQLSLFTAIAMMLV

-73 DVKFPDELTLTGVTL
+73 DVKFPDELTLTDVTL

-186 AELGNSAYWTCSNCG
+186 AEPGNSAYWICSNCG

-218 VISAAHTLVKTNAK
+218 VISAAHTLIKTDAK

-298 VCGKIFKDAEGTQ
+298 ACGKIFKDAEGTQ
-311 ETTVKNEILAASG
+311 ETTFKNEILAAIG
-324 HTMTK
+324 HMMTK

-337 TEDGNNEY
+337 TEDGNNAY
-345 YTCSVCGKI
+345 YTCSACGKI
-354 FKDAEGTQETTV
+354 FKDADGKTATTV

-393 NEYYTCSACG
+393 
-403 KVFKDADGKTVTT
+403 
-416 VEAEKIAATGHTMTK
+416 
-431 TDAKAAT
+431 
-438 CTEDG
+438 
-443 NIAYW
+443 IAYW
-448 HCSVCNKYFSDEN
+448 Y
-461 GTNEIALVD
+461 
-470 TVVKAHH
+470 
-477 TMTKTDAK
+477 
-485 EPTCTA
+485 
-491 EGNNAYYTCS
+491 
-501 VCSKVFKDEAGT
+501 
-513 QPTTVK
+513 
-519 AETLEKKAHTPVVDA
+519 
-534 AVAATCEKTGLTE
+534 
-547 GSHCS
+547 
-552 VCNEVLVAQKVVDKI
+552 
-567 PHTLTKTDAK
+567 
-577 SATCTE
+577 
-583 DGNNEYYTCSACGKA
+583 
-598 FKDADGK
+598 
-605 IETTVEAQ
+605 
-613 TIAATGHTM
+613 
-622 TKTDAKAAT
+622 
-631 CTEDGNIAYWHCSV
+631 CSV

-703 AGTQPTTVAAETL
+703 AGTQPTTVEAEIL
-716 KKKAHTPV
+716 EKKAHTPV
-724 VDAAVAATCQKT
+724 VDAAVAATCEKT

-769 KSATCTEDGNNEYYT
+769 KAATCTEDGNNEYYT
-784 CSACGKAFKDAD
+784 CSACRKVFKDAD

-803 EAQTIAATGHTM
+803 EAEKIAAAGHTM

-820 KAATCTEDGNIAYWH
+820 KDATCTEDGNTAYWY
-835 CSVCNK
+835 CSVCKK
-841 YFSDEN
+841 YFADEN
-847 GTNEIALVDTV
+847 GTTEIALDDTV

-879 NNAYYTCSVCSKVF
+879 NNAYYTCSVCGKVF

-899 QPTTVKA
+899 QPTTVEA

-923 ATCQKTGLTEG
+923 ATCEKTGLTEG

-953 PHTVVVDA
+953 PHTVVIDA

-995 ESNVT
+995 ETNVT
-1000 VIGDES
+1000 VSGDEA

-1025 NINSGKDITIRL
+1025 SINNGKTVTINL
-1037 NVALKSDAT
+1037 KVTPKSDVT
-1046 NAIKEQVKAKLKDY
+1046 DAIKEQAKAKANDY
-1060 TIGTFYDIDISKSI
+1060 TIGAFYDIDITKSI
-1074 DGGAPVAVTDT
+1074 DGGTPIAVTST
-1085 NAPVHI
+1085 NSLVHI
-1091 QLTLVD
+1091 QLTLAD
-1097 SLINTNAAV
+1097 SLINTNSAV
-1106 KRDYKIVRFHYD
+1106 KRNYKVVRFHYD
-1118 SVTGQTVVDVL
+1118 EAAGQTTADIL
-1129 DASYHAGY
+1129 EATYHAGY
-1137 NKLDFSTDK
+1137 NKLSFDSDK

-1173 STNVDNNNNSNT
+1173 STNVSNNNNSNT

-1234 STSSTGNV
+1234 STSATSNA

>member
-1 MEPWSFIKERL
+1 MEPWLSIRKRL
-12 KRPLSLFTAIAMMLV
+12 KRPLSLFTAVAMMLATTF
-27 SVFGAMPVM
+27 SAMPVM
-36 AEGVPTFAV
+36 AEGVPTFAASSV
-45 SSATANPGDTVDITI
+45 SANPGDTVEITI
-60 NIENN
+60 SIENN

-73 DVKFPDELTLTGVTL
+73 DVSFPDELTLTGVSL
-88 ERNTYTGPF
+88 KRDVYTGQF

-102 FPVKNSARLNW
+102 LPVTKKVRLNW
-113 ANGLADTDTS
+113 ANGLADNSTS
-123 GLFATLTFAVSD
+123 GLFATLNFSVSES
-135 TAAEGTYAIT
+135 AGEGTYPISI
-145 VTYDPDDVFNVAE
+145 TYDPDDVFNLE
-158 DNIDFHVSN
+158 ETNIDFQISN
-167 GSITIGHKLT
+167 GSVTIGHKLT
-177 KVDAKDATC
+177 KTNAKVATC
-186 AELGNSAYWTCSNCG
+186 TEPGNSAYWSCSNCG
-201 KFFADEAGKTE
+201 KFFSDEAGNNE
-212 IEENSW
+212 ITENSW
-218 VISAAHTLVKTNAK
+218 VIPATHTLVKTDAKDATCTEDGNTAYWHCSVCNKYFSDENGTTEITLDGTVVKAHHTMTKTDAKEPTCTTEGNNAYYTCSACGKIFKDETGTKETSVEAEKLVATGHSLTKTDAKDSTCTEDGNNEYYTCSACGKIFKDADGKIATTVNAEKIAATGHKMTKTDAK

-241 SAYWTCSTCGKYF
+241 
-254 SDEAGKNEIAKD
+254 
-266 SWVIPAGHNLTK
+266 
-278 TEAKAATCTEDGNNA
+278 NA

-298 VCGKIFKDAEGTQ
+298 ACGKAFKDADGKT
-311 ETTVKNEILAASG
+311 ETTVEAETIAATG

-337 TEDGNNEY
+337 TEDGNTAY
-345 YTCSVCGKI
+345 WHCSVCNKY
-354 FKDAEGTQETTV
+354 FSDENGTTEIALDDTV
-366 ETEKIAATGHTMT
+366 VKAHHTMT

-403 KVFKDADGKTVTT
+403 KIFKDAEGTQETTVEAEKLAAVGHKMTKTDAKAATCTEDGNNEYYTCSACGKAFKDADGKTETT
-416 VEAEKIAATGHTMTK
+416 VEAEKLAAMGHTMTK

-461 GTNEIALVD
+461 GTTEIAL
-470 TVVKAHH
+470 A
-477 TMTKTDAK
+477 
-485 EPTCTA
+485 
-491 EGNNAYYTCS
+491 
-501 VCSKVFKDEAGT
+501 
-513 QPTTVK
+513 
-519 AETLEKKAHTPVVDA
+519 
-534 AVAATCEKTGLTE
+534 
-547 GSHCS
+547 
-552 VCNEVLVAQKVVDKI
+552 
-567 PHTLTKTDAK
+567 
-577 SATCTE
+577 
-583 DGNNEYYTCSACGKA
+583 
-598 FKDADGK
+598 
-605 IETTVEAQ
+605 
-613 TIAATGHTM
+613 
-622 TKTDAKAAT
+622 
-631 CTEDGNIAYWHCSV
+631 
-645 CNKYFSDENGTNE
+645 
-658 IALVDTVV
+658 DTVV

-703 AGTQPTTVAAETL
+703 AGTQPTTVEAETL

-724 VDAAVAATCQKT
+724 VDAAVAATCAKT

-769 KSATCTEDGNNEYYT
+769 KAATCTEDGNNEYYT

-796 GKIETTV
+796 GKTETTV
-803 EAQTIAATGHTM
+803 EAEKIAATGHTM

-820 KAATCTEDGNIAYWH
+820 KDATCTEDGNTAYWH

-847 GTNEIALVDTV
+847 GTTEIALPDTV
-858 VKAHHTMT
+858 VKAHHMMT

-879 NNAYYTCSVCSKVF
+879 NNAYYTCSVCGKVF

-899 QPTTVKA
+899 QPTTVEA
-906 ETLEK
+906 ETLKK

-923 ATCQKTGLTEG
+923 ATCAKTGLTEG

-1000 VIGDES
+1000 VIGDEF

-1025 NINSGKDITIRL
+1025 NINNGKDITIRL

-1046 NAIKEQVKAKLKDY
+1046 DAIKEQVKAKLKDY

-1091 QLTLVD
+1091 QLTLAD
-1097 SLINTNAAV
+1097 SLINTDTTV

-1118 SVTGQTVVDVL
+1118 SVTGQTVVDIL

-1137 NKLDFSTDK
+1137 NKLDFNTDK

-1152 VYKDTEIVTTTP
+1152 VYKDTKMS
-1164 TPAPTTKPD
+1164 PAPTATPGSGNSGNSGNA
-1173 STNVDNNNNSNT
+1173 STGTS
-1185 NNSNSTVEKPSVT
+1185 PVT
-1198 GKVCPVCG
+1198 GKVCPICG

-1228 EYGQTG
+1228 EYGQAG
-1234 STSSTGNV
+1234 STSSTGNA

>member
-12 KRPLSLFTAIAMMLV
+12 KRQLSLFTAIAMMLV
-27 SVFGAMPVM
+27 SVFSAMPVM

-186 AELGNSAYWTCSNCG
+186 AEPGNSAYWICSNCG

-218 VISAAHTLVKTNAK
+218 VISAAHTLIKTDAK

-278 TEAKAATCTEDGNNA
+278 TDAKAATCTEDGNNA

-298 VCGKIFKDAEGTQ
+298 ACGKIFKDAEGTQ
-311 ETTVKNEILAASG
+311 ETTFKNEILAASG

-329 TDAKAATC
+329 TDSKAATC
-337 TEDGNNEY
+337 TEDGNNAY
-345 YTCSVCGKI
+345 YTCSACGKI
-354 FKDAEGTQETTV
+354 FKDADGKTATTV
-366 ETEKIAATGHTMT
+366 EAEKIAATGHTMT
-379 KTDAKA
+379 KTEAKA

-403 KVFKDADGKTVTT
+403 KAFKDADGKTVTT

-431 TDAKAAT
+431 TEAKAAT
-438 CTEDG
+438 CTEEG
-443 NIAYW
+443 NTAYW
-448 HCSVCNKYFSDEN
+448 NCSVCNKYFSDEN
-461 GTNEIALVD
+461 GTNE
-470 TVVKAHH
+470 
-477 TMTKTDAK
+477 
-485 EPTCTA
+485 
-491 EGNNAYYTCS
+491 
-501 VCSKVFKDEAGT
+501 
-513 QPTTVK
+513 TT
-519 AETLEKKAHTPVVDA
+519 LD
-534 AVAATCEKTGLTE
+534 
-547 GSHCS
+547 
-552 VCNEVLVAQKVVDKI
+552 N
-567 PHTLTKTDAK
+567 
-577 SATCTE
+577 
-583 DGNNEYYTCSACGKA
+583 
-598 FKDADGK
+598 
-605 IETTVEAQ
+605 
-613 TIAATGHTM
+613 
-622 TKTDAKAAT
+622 
-631 CTEDGNIAYWHCSV
+631 
-645 CNKYFSDENGTNE
+645 
-658 IALVDTVV
+658 TVV

-703 AGTQPTTVAAETL
+703 AGTQPTTVE
-716 KKKAHTPV
+716 
-724 VDAAVAATCQKT
+724 
-736 GLTEGS
+736 
-742 HCSVCNEVLVAQKVV
+742 
-757 DKIPH
+757 
-762 TLTKTDA
+762 
-769 KSATCTEDGNNEYYT
+769 
-784 CSACGKAFKDAD
+784 
-796 GKIETTV
+796 
-803 EAQTIAATGHTM
+803 
-815 TKTDA
+815 
-820 KAATCTEDGNIAYWH
+820 
-835 CSVCNK
+835 
-841 YFSDEN
+841 
-847 GTNEIALVDTV
+847 
-858 VKAHHTMT
+858 
-866 KTDAKE
+866 
-872 PTCTAEG
+872 
-879 NNAYYTCSVCSKVF
+879 
-893 KDEAGT
+893 
-899 QPTTVKA
+899 A

-1046 NAIKEQVKAKLKDY
+1046 DAIKEQVKAKLKDY
-1060 TIGTFYDIDISKSI
+1060 TIGAFYDIDITKSI
-1074 DGGAPVAVTDT
+1074 DGDTPVAVTST

-1091 QLTLVD
+1091 QLTLAG
-1097 SLINTNAAV
+1097 SLINMNSAV
-1106 KRDYKIVRFHYD
+1106 KRTYKVVRFHYD
-1118 SVTGQTVVDVL
+1118 EAANQTVVDIL
-1129 DASYHAGY
+1129 DATYHAGY
-1137 NKLDFSTDK
+1137 NKLDFDSDK
-1146 FSVYAV
+1146 FSVYTV

-1173 STNVDNNNNSNT
+1173 STADNNSSNSN
-1185 NNSNSTVEKPSVT
+1185 NSTVEKPSVT

-1228 EYGQTG
+1228 EYGQAG
-1234 STSSTGNV
+1234 STSSTGNA